1 MIAWF
6 LATPI
11 GRSLI
16 AAGAVV
22 VALLSVYT
30 KARRDG
36 RNAERSEA
44 QADALK
50 RTQDAIRA
58 GDRASV
64 SSDRLRD
71 DDGFRRD

>member
-1 MIAWF
+1 VILWF
-6 LATPI
+6 MSTRLGQGLA
-11 GRSLI
+11 
-16 AAGAVV
+16 AAAAVV

-36 RNAERSEA
+36 RAAERSEA
-44 QADALK
+44 KSDALK
-50 RTQDAIRA
+50 RTQDAIRS

-64 SSDRLRD
+64 SPDRLRD

>member
-1 MIAWF
+1 MITWF
-6 LATPI
+6 LATPV
-11 GRSLI
+11 GRAL
-16 AAGAVV
+16 AAAVAVV
-22 VALLSVYT
+22 AALLTVYT

-64 SSDRLRD
+64 TSDRLRN